1 MKFYDNKSEL
11 DEIRLYYHNK
21 QILKQ
26 SWLFEKYPDLLAPFN
41 NSSLNLLVHIYVNLN
56 IIGSLISIYHY
67 NHEDRAFFIDILNFI
82 IYGELNPISK
92 FFGWLGL

>member
-21 QILKQ
+21 LILKQ

-41 NSSLNLLVHIYVNLN
+41 NSSLNLLVHIYMNLN
-56 IIGSLISIYHY
+56 IIGSLISRYHS
-67 NHEDRAFFIDILNFI
+67 NHEDRAFFIDLYNFI
-82 IYGELNPISK
+82 IHKELNPISN
-92 FFGWLGL
+92 FFIWLGL